1 MQNPP
6 LVHVI
11 PNEAQRS
18 EEPPSKIIT
27 PFRINSPLFFTQMLD
42 ILFFIH

>member
-18 EEPPSKIIT
+18 EEPPSQNYNPFPYKFT
-27 PFRINSPLFFTQMLD
+27 PFFTQMLD
-42 ILFFIH
+42 IYFFIH